1 MKLIFV
7 INRNIMRQ
15 TFETLIHNYINNSKF
30 EYSYSQDD
38 PSHLKYGLISV
49 IIYLIFN
56 NFYIEILSKR

>member
-1 MKLIFV
+1 
-7 INRNIMRQ
+7 MRQ